1 MTTRQVNT
9 KLQKR
14 WESTMSELQSLVKP
28 KLPFAPTKSN
38 TIKITL
44 ACFVLIMFCPW
55 IAFTVGKGQITAIN
69 PSERVQTITA
79 PLGGF
84 IKAWHVK
91 EGDRVEAGQLI
102 ADLIDNDPSLL
113 DRLEQEKNAAAA
125 GLSSAKLMMDTAKI
139 DLERQKKL
147 FEQGLSSRKDY
158 EKAKIEFSKFSVE
171 YSKNLANLTKSET
184 QLSRQATQRILAP
197 RRGTVTRIIPGERG
211 MLIKAG
217 NPIAIFAP
225 DVQTPAVELWIDGN
239 DASMVTSGQ
248 TAELQFEGWP
258 ALQIAGWPSI
268 AIGTFKGKVH
278 LVDQASSHDGKFRV
292 LIVPASA
299 WPSQKILR
307 LGVHVNGYIK
317 LRNSFVLKEIWRQL
331 NGFPPV
337 TEPVQDELNK
347 MLISKD
353 TDKDDGSEKKQ

>member
-1 MTTRQVNT
+1 MRD
-9 KLQKR
+9 LQP
-14 WESTMSELQSLVKP
+14 LVRP
-28 KLPFAPTKSN
+28 KLPLAQSK
-38 TIKITL
+38 KITL
-44 ACFVLIMFCPW
+44 IAIFICFILIIFCPW

-69 PSERVQTITA
+69 PNERVQTLTA

-84 IKAWHVK
+84 IRTWHVK
-91 EGDRVEAGQLI
+91 EGDRVKEGQLI

-113 DRLEQEKNAAAA
+113 DRLEREKNAATA
-125 GLSSAKLMMDTAKI
+125 GLESAKLMMDTAKI

-158 EKAKIEFSKFSVE
+158 EKAKIEYSKLSVE
-171 YSKNLANLTKSET
+171 HSKNLATLTKSET
-184 QLSRQATQRILAP
+184 QLSRQSTQRIVAP
-197 RRGTVTRIIPGERG
+197 RSGTVTRIIPGERG

-239 DASMVTSGQ
+239 DASMLSPGQ
-248 TAELQFEGWP
+248 NAELQFEGWP
-258 ALQIAGWPSI
+258 AIQIAGWPSL

-278 LVDQASSHDGKFRV
+278 LIDQASSHHGKFRV
-292 LIVPASA
+292 LLVPSST

-307 LGVHVNGYIK
+307 LGIHAKGYIK
-317 LRNSFVLKEIWRQL
+317 LRDSFVFKEIWRQL

-337 TEPVQDELNK
+337 LEPIQDELNK
-347 MLISKD
+347 MLSSKD
-353 TDKDDGSEKKQ
+353 SSKDDESEKK

>member
-1 MTTRQVNT
+1 
-9 KLQKR
+9 
-14 WESTMSELQSLVKP
+14 MSDLQSLVKP
-28 KLPFAPTKSN
+28 RLPFIPSRKF
-38 TIKITL
+38 TL
-44 ACFVLIMFCPW
+44 KAIIFGFIVILFCPW

-69 PSERVQTITA
+69 PNERVQAITA

-84 IKAWHVK
+84 IKTWHVK
-91 EGDRVEAGQLI
+91 EGDRVEEGQLI

-113 DRLEQEKNAAAA
+113 NRLETEKNAAKT
-125 GLSSAKLMMDTAKI
+125 GLASAQLMMDTAKI
-139 DLERQKKL
+139 DIERQKKL

-158 EKAKIEFSKFSVE
+158 EKAKIEYSKLSVE
-171 YSKNLANLTKSET
+171 HSKNLAILAKSET
-184 QLSRQATQRILAP
+184 QLSRQSTQRIVAP
-197 RRGTVTRIIPGERG
+197 RKGTITRILPGERG

-239 DASMVTSGQ
+239 DASMLKPGQ
-248 TAELQFEGWP
+248 SAELQFEGWP
-258 ALQIAGWPSI
+258 AIQIAGWPSI

-292 LIVPASA
+292 LLVPSSE

-307 LGVHVNGYIK
+307 LGVNAKGYIK
-317 LRNSFVLKEIWRQL
+317 LRNSFVFKEVWRQL

-337 TEPVQDELNK
+337 LEPIQDELSK
-347 MLISKD
+347 MLSSKD
-353 TDKDDGSEKKQ
+353 ISSEEDQGKK